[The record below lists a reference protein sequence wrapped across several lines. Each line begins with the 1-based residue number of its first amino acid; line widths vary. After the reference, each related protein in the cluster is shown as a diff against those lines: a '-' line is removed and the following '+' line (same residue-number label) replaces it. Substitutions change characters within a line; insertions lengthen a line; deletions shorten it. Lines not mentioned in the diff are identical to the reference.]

1 MRLLIGLLITISGAI
16 FQNSAPGEADGILA
30 QLSKIRLDKK
40 QIHSIRDLTL
50 RRDVVSVSLT
60 RGLIAFAEPVNGK
73 VTGAVFIGT
82 GEVLAIPP
90 DTIEK
95 QQIYKFTSTPILDE
109 TFQTAILRFTDDTYA
124 EIQRELSQHA
134 EEDLSD
140 GDAAQFDPWVERI
153 AENTGALNR
162 RLAVDLA
169 EPSSKQTVFLAQLN
183 SDRLGWFNAVFD
195 LRAPEEVSIFQVNN
209 VAGTPVA
216 DVWAR
221 FNQRSKARNRETAA
235 HAAPSPTDLLLY
247 NKDVQPV
254 LMYSGHKVEPAGY
267 HDDWFIDGLNRY
279 LAAVADWSNPDEA
292 ALRRLLD
299 DSREQLKP
307 VESTGA
313 IWLGRRLS
321 STRAPAGYRA
331 VGAKGIWV
339 IHMIRA
345 LLRNPGPS
353 PNQRFLAMVKEFVE
367 TFDGRSASTWDFKRV
382 VENHAGQ
389 KLDWFFE
396 DWVFGVGVPTYALDY
411 QVEPSGNTFTV
422 QGRLKQSN
430 VPEGFAMP
438 VPIYADDEF
447 LGNVSA
453 ADADGEFRFKVS
465 KRPDKVLVDPYKDVL
480 SFE

>member
-1 MRLLIGLLITISGAI
+1 MLIGLLIVISGAI
-16 FQNSAPGEADGILA
+16 FQDSAPGEADGILA

-40 QIHSIRDLTL
+40 QIHNIRDLTL
-50 RRDVVSVSLT
+50 RRDVVSVSFT
-60 RGLIAFAEPVNGK
+60 RGLIAFTEPVNGK

-82 GEVLAIPP
+82 GEVVAIPP

-109 TFQTAILRFTDDTYA
+109 TFQAAVLRFTDDTYG

-140 GDAAQFDPWVERI
+140 EDAAQFDPWVERI

-162 RLAVDLA
+162 RLAADLA
-169 EPSSKQTVFLAQLN
+169 EPSSKQTVFFAQLN
-183 SDRLGWFNAVFD
+183 SDRLGWFNTVFD

-221 FNQRSKARNRETAA
+221 FNQRSKARNREAAA
-235 HAAPSPTDLLLY
+235 HAAPSSTDLLLY
-247 NKDVQPV
+247 NKDAQPV
-254 LMYSGHKVEPAGY
+254 LTYSGRKVEPASY

-279 LAAVADWSNPDEA
+279 LAAVDWSKPDESS
-292 ALRRLLD
+292 LRVLLD
-299 DSREQLKP
+299 DAREQLKA

-331 VGAKGIWV
+331 VAAKGVWV

-345 LLRNPGPS
+345 MLRDSGPS
-353 PNQRFLAMVKEFVE
+353 PDRRFLAMVKEFVE
-367 TFDGRSASTWDFKRV
+367 TFDGQPASTWDFKRV
-382 VENHAGQ
+382 VEKYAGQ
-389 KLDWFFE
+389 KLDWFFD
-396 DWVFGVGVPTYALDY
+396 DWVFGVGVPSYALDY
-411 QVEPSGNTFTV
+411 QIEPSGNAFTI
-422 QGRLKQSN
+422 QGKIKQAN
-430 VPEGFAMP
+430 VPDGFAMP

-447 LGNVSA
+447 LGSVSA
-453 ADADGEFRFKVS
+453 GDAEGEFRFKAA
-465 KRPDKVLVDPYKDVL
+465 KRPDKVLADPHRDVL

>member
-1 MRLLIGLLITISGAI
+1 MRLLICLLITISGAI
-16 FQNSAPGEADGILA
+16 FQDSAPGEADGILA

-40 QIHSIRDLTL
+40 QVHSIRDLTL
-50 RRDVVSVSLT
+50 RRDVMSVSLT
-60 RGLIAFAEPVNGK
+60 RGLIAFTQPVNGK

-82 GEVLAIPP
+82 GEVIAIPP

-109 TFQTAILRFTDDTYA
+109 TFQTAVLRFTDDTYG

-134 EEDLSD
+134 QEDLSD
-140 GDAAQFDPWVERI
+140 EDTAQFDSWVERI
-153 AENTGALNR
+153 GENTSSLNR
-162 RLAVDLA
+162 RLAADLA
-169 EPSSKQTVFLAQLN
+169 EPSSKQTIFLAQLN

-221 FNQRSKARNRETAA
+221 FNQRSKARNREAAA

-247 NKDVQPV
+247 NKDAQPV
-254 LMYSGHKVEPAGY
+254 LTYSGHSVQPDSY

-279 LAAVADWSNPDEA
+279 LAATDWSNPDES
-292 ALRRLLD
+292 ALRRLLES
-299 DSREQLKP
+299 SREQLKP

-331 VGAKGIWV
+331 VAAKGVWV
-339 IHMIRA
+339 IHMIRT
-345 LLRNPGPS
+345 LLRNSGPS
-353 PNQRFLAMVKEFVE
+353 PDQRFLAMTKEFVE
-367 TFDGRSASTWDFKRV
+367 TFDGRPASTWDFKRV
-382 VENHAGQ
+382 VEKYAGQ
-389 KLDWFFE
+389 KLDWFFD
-396 DWVFGVGVPTYALDY
+396 DWVFGVGVPTYALEY
-411 QVEPSGNTFTV
+411 QVEASGNAFTV
-422 QGRLKQSN
+422 QGKLKQAN
-430 VPEGFAMP
+430 VPDGFAMP

-453 ADADGEFRFKVS
+453 ADAEGEFHFKTA
-465 KRPDKVLVDPYKDVL
+465 KRPDKVTLDPHKDIL
-480 SFE
+480 TFE